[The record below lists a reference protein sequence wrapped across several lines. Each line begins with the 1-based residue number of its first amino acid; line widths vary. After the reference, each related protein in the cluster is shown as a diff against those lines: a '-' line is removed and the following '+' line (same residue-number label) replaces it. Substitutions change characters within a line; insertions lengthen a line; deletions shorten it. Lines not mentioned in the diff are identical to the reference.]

1 MTLSI
6 IAQKK
11 SAYKRVSLL
20 ENVDNTTWYL
30 NAQNKRSAITS
41 QYDYQFPR
49 PFINLCWQN
58 RYDNPLTASLEII
71 TTSLRENV

>member
-1 MTLSI
+1 MTLFI

-30 NAQNKRSAITS
+30 NAQNKRSAIRHPS
-41 QYDYQFPR
+41 MI
-49 PFINLCWQN
+49 INFHVHSLTYVGKTAMTT
-58 RYDNPLTASLEII
+58 RSLHPLKLLL
-71 TTSLRENV
+71 LR